1 MKLFKATLPLLLLAF
16 QTAGAATLNVTST
29 ADTGPESLRAALAS
43 ASDDDT
49 INVSV
54 TGTIFLTSGELLVMK
69 SLTVLGP
76 GAGSLAVNGNAAS
89 RVFHIGSGMTVT
101 IVRKSV

>member
-1 MKLFKATLPLLLLAF
+1 MKICNAILPFVLLAF
-16 QTAGAATLNVTST
+16 QTAGAANVNVTST
-29 ADTGPESLRAALAS
+29 ADTGPGSLRAALAS
-43 ASDDDT
+43 ASDGDT

-54 TGTIFLTSGELLVMK
+54 TGTLLLTSGELLVMK

-76 GAGSLAVNGNAAS
+76 GATSLAVNGNAAS

-101 IVRKSV
+101 IAGLT